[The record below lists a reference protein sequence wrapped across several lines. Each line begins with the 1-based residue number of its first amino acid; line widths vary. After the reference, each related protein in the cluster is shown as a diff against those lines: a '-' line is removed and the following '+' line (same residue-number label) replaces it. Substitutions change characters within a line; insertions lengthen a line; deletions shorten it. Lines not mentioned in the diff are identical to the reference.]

1 MGKIRPERNS
11 GLSASWTHDLCN
23 TMQCPASWA
32 NKPTGSWS
40 LCWFVMKLWSDE
52 QMTVIMWNQII
63 YASCELIN
71 DIRVIFITV
80 SRLLAYSFISLQF
93 KCMILIYS
101 QLLNMF
107 HIRSGISLED
117 NFLMVISFFCLQFL
131 AFIVTT
137 LLLIGIGMKLKMAD
151 LVPVLNGALLSKTM
165 KNLVTKY
172 KMWIRT

>member
-1 MGKIRPERNS
+1 
-11 GLSASWTHDLCN
+11 
-23 TMQCPASWA
+23 
-32 NKPTGSWS
+32 
-40 LCWFVMKLWSDE
+40 
-52 QMTVIMWNQII
+52 
-63 YASCELIN
+63 
-71 DIRVIFITV
+71 
-80 SRLLAYSFISLQF
+80 
-93 KCMILIYS
+93 
-101 QLLNMF
+101 MF

-172 KMWIRT
+172 KCELGPSI

>member
-1 MGKIRPERNS
+1 
-11 GLSASWTHDLCN
+11 
-23 TMQCPASWA
+23 
-32 NKPTGSWS
+32 
-40 LCWFVMKLWSDE
+40 
-52 QMTVIMWNQII
+52 
-63 YASCELIN
+63 
-71 DIRVIFITV
+71 
-80 SRLLAYSFISLQF
+80 
-93 KCMILIYS
+93 MILIYS

-172 KMWIRT
+172 KM

>member
-1 MGKIRPERNS
+1 
-11 GLSASWTHDLCN
+11 
-23 TMQCPASWA
+23 
-32 NKPTGSWS
+32 
-40 LCWFVMKLWSDE
+40 
-52 QMTVIMWNQII
+52 
-63 YASCELIN
+63 
-71 DIRVIFITV
+71 
-80 SRLLAYSFISLQF
+80 
-93 KCMILIYS
+93 
-101 QLLNMF
+101 MF

-172 KMWIRT
+172 KI

>member
-1 MGKIRPERNS
+1 
-11 GLSASWTHDLCN
+11 
-23 TMQCPASWA
+23 
-32 NKPTGSWS
+32 
-40 LCWFVMKLWSDE
+40 
-52 QMTVIMWNQII
+52 
-63 YASCELIN
+63 
-71 DIRVIFITV
+71 
-80 SRLLAYSFISLQF
+80 
-93 KCMILIYS
+93 MILIYS

-137 LLLIGIGMKLKMAD
+137 LLLIGIGTKLKMAD

-172 KMWIRT
+172 KM

>member
-1 MGKIRPERNS
+1 
-11 GLSASWTHDLCN
+11 
-23 TMQCPASWA
+23 
-32 NKPTGSWS
+32 
-40 LCWFVMKLWSDE
+40 
-52 QMTVIMWNQII
+52 
-63 YASCELIN
+63 
-71 DIRVIFITV
+71 
-80 SRLLAYSFISLQF
+80 
-93 KCMILIYS
+93 
-101 QLLNMF
+101 MF

-172 KMWIRT
+172 KM